1 VDVRHRLLRCLAGE
15 VLKSLQKNVE
25 ISQTD
30 AFFDPALH
38 WHPKLMVVAAGVL
51 AIERLVFIWVHVK

>member
-1 VDVRHRLLRCLAGE
+1 MSRFTDRC
-15 VLKSLQKNVE
+15 V
-25 ISQTD
+25 
-30 AFFDPALH
+30 FDPVLH